1 MIFSGFCSLKFC
13 SISATRAESFLIK
26 FKGAATTLATGTYGS
41 RVRTIFTSA
50 RAVRL
55 WRETEALA
63 AKLAYV
69 KNAFSAQFRDA
80 ASACVAEAL
89 SARLADSS
97 RALLPELKRT
107 QQILLG
113 RDFAAGFGY
122 SAQISSLQ
130 RGSKAQILS
139 AELGVAERIFSARRG
154 GTTGAISSRYDRTA
168 SISSAKFLKFSRA
181 TYLKNAAHALLA
193 RSGLSGIFKNFSSL
207 EFRRGGNF
215 RGFKFNAWSGGSALW
230 SR

>member
-13 SISATRAESFLIK
+13 SVLVTRAESFLIK

-41 RVRTIFTSA
+41 RARTIFTG
-50 RAVRL
+50 
-55 WRETEALA
+55 
-63 AKLAYV
+63 
-69 KNAFSAQFRDA
+69 
-80 ASACVAEAL
+80 ACAAEAL
-89 SARLADSS
+89 SVRPADPA
-97 RALLPELKRT
+97 RALLPEFKRT

-154 GTTGAISSRYDRTA
+154 GATGVISSRYDRTA

-181 TYLKNAAHALLA
+181 MYLNAAHALLA
-193 RSGLSGIFKNFSSL
+193 RNGRFGGIFKSSIGL
-207 EFRRGGNF
+207 EFKHSKSF
-215 RGFKFNAWSGGSALW
+215 CGFKFRAGSSGSASW

>member
-1 MIFSGFCSLKFC
+1 MIFSGFCGLKFC
-13 SISATRAESFLIK
+13 SVLATRAESFLIK

-41 RVRTIFTSA
+41 RVRTIFTG
-50 RAVRL
+50 
-55 WRETEALA
+55 
-63 AKLAYV
+63 
-69 KNAFSAQFRDA
+69 
-80 ASACVAEAL
+80 ACAAEAL
-89 SARLADSS
+89 SARPADSA
-97 RALLPELKRT
+97 RALLPEFKRA

-154 GTTGAISSRYDRTA
+154 GATGVISSRYDRTA

-181 TYLKNAAHALLA
+181 MYRKNAAYAPSA
-193 RSGLSGIFKNFSSL
+193 RRRRSGSIFQNFNSL
-207 EFRRGGNF
+207 EFKRSENF
-215 RGFKFNAWSGGSALW
+215 RGFKFGSNLIGSALW